1 MEVNMRTC
9 NIPECNETKDLTE
22 VTPEYVGEKNG
33 EMYYQQP
40 RRLCPKHLEE
50 YLKSSEKKLK

>member
-1 MEVNMRTC
+1 MRTC